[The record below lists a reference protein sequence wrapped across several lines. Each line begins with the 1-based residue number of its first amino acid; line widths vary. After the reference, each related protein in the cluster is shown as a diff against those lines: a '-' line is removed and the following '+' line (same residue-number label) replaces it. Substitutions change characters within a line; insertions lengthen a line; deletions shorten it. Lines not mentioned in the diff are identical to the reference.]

1 MNYRQIK
8 LVRRIYIFFCIF
20 LGILTPLYCWYRCPD
35 FNPIT
40 QPLSHFG
47 VIEPTWLLWNST
59 LVFLSIAVFL
69 NAYTALRYY
78 FKKRRYRYPLKIL
91 LILSSFCLFLTGT
104 IPMDYELYH
113 KIPAFLFFFSYN
125 LFVFLFGLFRSLKYL
140 RRGVFSMF
148 IGLSMLLSLL
158 LLPVFTKHF
167 LLEDLQISSYG
178 VFEIVYFALILT
190 WNIYFLFTRLKEE
203 GVKSNKKGLLKFF

>member
-1 MNYRQIK
+1 MNHKQIK
-8 LVRRIYIFFCIF
+8 LLRRLYLIFCIL
-20 LGILTPLYCWYRCPD
+20 LGILTPLYCWHRYPD
-35 FNPIT
+35 FNPIK

-47 VIEPTWLLWNST
+47 VIETTWLLWNST
-59 LVFLSIAVFL
+59 LVFLSIGVFL

-91 LILSSFCLFLTGT
+91 LIFSSFFLFLTGT

-113 KIPAFLFFFSYN
+113 KAPAFLFFFSYN

-140 RRGVFSMF
+140 RRGIFSMF
-148 IGLSMLLSLL
+148 IGLSMILSLF
-158 LLPVFTKHF
+158 LLPIFTKF
-167 LLEDLQISSYG
+167 PSYG

-203 GVKSNKKGLLKFF
+203 GMKSDKKGLLKFF